1 MMKIKFH
8 GFLKRLCPKDYYEID
23 ASTPAEAIRGLTNQ
37 MKQLIRIGGN
47 RWVCRVKECPN
58 KGDLYSTNP
67 DLTELNLYPDYMPAG
82 GGNGGTMQVIIGVV
96 IVVVAVVGAFFSGGG
111 TLAMLGIGGTFSA
124 SAVGGAIAAG
134 FAASALAS
142 SALLMGTGLI
152 LSGIAAMMTK
162 VPKASSDDTE
172 SNKYFGSSQNTTK
185 IGTRIAI
192 GYGKYKF
199 HGHLLSVTTES
210 SDK

>member
-8 GFLKRLCPKDYYEID
+8 GFLKKLCPKEYYEID
-23 ASTPAEAIRGLTNQ
+23 ANTPAEAIRGLTNQ

-82 GGNGGTMQVIIGVV
+82 GGSSGTMQIIVGVILVA
-96 IVVVAVVGAFFSGGG
+96 VAVVAAFF
-111 TLAMLGIGGTFSA
+111 T
-124 SAVGGAIAAG
+124 GGAALAAAGTAAAEITAGAAISAG

-142 SALLMGTGLI
+142 SALLMGVGLI
-152 LSGIAAMMTK
+152 LSGIATMMTK

>member
-8 GFLKRLCPKDYYEID
+8 GFLKKLCPKEYYEID
-23 ASTPAEAIRGLTNQ
+23 ARTPAEAIRGLTNQ

-58 KGDLYSTNP
+58 RDDLYSTNP
-67 DLTELNLYPDYMPAG
+67 DLTELNIYPDYMPAG
-82 GGNGGTMQVIIGVV
+82 GGSSGTMQIIVGVV
-96 IVVVAVVGAFFSGGG
+96 LVVVAVLLWIFLPGAGV
-111 TLAMLGIGGTFSA
+111 AMTA
-124 SAVGGAIAAG
+124 
-134 FAASALAS
+134 ALAEGAT
-142 SALLMGTGLI
+142 ALTTAGMLTLSVGMIGTGLI
-152 LSGIAAMMTK
+152 LSGIATMMIK
-162 VPKASSDDTE
+162 VPKSGGSDDTE

-210 SDK
+210 TDK

>member
-8 GFLKRLCPKDYYEID
+8 GFLKKLCPKEYYEID
-23 ASTPAEAIRGLTNQ
+23 ARTPAEAIRGLTNQ

-58 KGDLYSTNP
+58 KEDLYSTNP

-82 GGNGGTMQVIIGVV
+82 GGNGGTMQIIIGVV
-96 IVVVAVVGAFFSGGG
+96 LVVVAVVLAFF
-111 TLAMLGIGGTFSA
+111 T
-124 SAVGGAIAAG
+124 GGASLASLSAAWGSVVAGFTAGG
-134 FAASALAS
+134 FAATLAT

-152 LSGIAAMMTK
+152 LSGIATMMTK

>member
-8 GFLKRLCPKDYYEID
+8 GFLKKLCPKEYYEVD
-23 ASTPAEAIRGLTNQ
+23 ARTPAEAIRGLTNQ
-37 MKQLIRIGGN
+37 MKQLIRVGGN
-47 RWVCRVKECPN
+47 RWLCRVRECPN
-58 KGDLYSTNP
+58 REDLYAINP
-67 DLTELNLYPDYMPAG
+67 ELNELNVYPDYSPAG
-82 GGNGGTMQVIIGVV
+82 AGSSGTMQIIVGVV
-96 IVVVAVVGAFFSGGG
+96 LVVVAVVGAFFTGGG

-142 SALLMGTGLI
+142 SALLAGVGLI
-152 LSGIAAMMTK
+152 LSGIATMMMK
-162 VPKASSDDTE
+162 VPKAANDDSD
-172 SNKYFGSSQNTTK
+172 SNKYFGGSSNTTR

-199 HGHLLSVTTES
+199 YGHLLSVTTES
-210 SDK
+210 SEK

>member
-8 GFLKRLCPKDYYEID
+8 GFLKKLCPKEYYEID
-23 ASTPAEAIRGLTNQ
+23 ANTPAEAIRGLTNQ

-82 GGNGGTMQVIIGVV
+82 GGNGGTMQIIIGVV
-96 IVVVAVVGAFFSGGG
+96 LVVVAVVAAFFTGGAALAAAG
-111 TLAMLGIGGTFSA
+111 TAAAKITAGA
-124 SAVGGAIAAG
+124 AIAAG

-142 SALLMGTGLI
+142 SALLMGVGLI
-152 LSGIAAMMTK
+152 LSGIATMMTK